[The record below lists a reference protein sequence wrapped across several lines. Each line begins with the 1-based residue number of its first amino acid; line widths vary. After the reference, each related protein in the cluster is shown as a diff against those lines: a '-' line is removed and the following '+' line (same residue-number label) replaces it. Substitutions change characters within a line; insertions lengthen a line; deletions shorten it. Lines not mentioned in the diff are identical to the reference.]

1 MQSAVGQIVD
11 GPTVAHDLAEAPLAF
26 RAGQKFLA
34 RLECL
39 IASHAARRR
48 KRKPASATLRLRP
61 HQKIAGLARIRQR
74 AGSSLKPGPHRAHTA
89 RDDGRGLAQSVG
101 EFRGIETYF
110 PPADLLQ
117 LAVHL
122 GKSTLR
128 LGRREPAA
136 VLGDGQKF
144 VGDFGYAG
152 FVTLLFS
159 IGGDFGPNGGAF
171 RFGRS
176 ARFKFGGMEPAND
189 DQSAKNPT
197 GGI

>member
-1 MQSAVGQIVD
+1 M
-11 GPTVAHDLAEAPLAF
+11 
-26 RAGQKFLA
+26 
-34 RLECL
+34 
-39 IASHAARRR
+39 
-48 KRKPASATLRLRP
+48 
-61 HQKIAGLARIRQR
+61 
-74 AGSSLKPGPHRAHTA
+74 
-89 RDDGRGLAQSVG
+89 G
-101 EFRGIETYF
+101 EFRGIEADF

-117 LAVHL
+117 LTVHL

-144 VGDFGYAG
+144 VGDFGHAG

-159 IGGDFGPNGGAF
+159 IGGHFGADGRAF

-176 ARFKFGGMEPAND
+176 ARLRFGGMEPAND